1 MSIDPPD
8 LAEVLDWYDVPFNPD
23 RDGNQ
28 RTSCPMHEDKTPS
41 LSVNL
46 GKGVLRCFSCDL
58 RGASWQLIMLKEGVD
73 FRGAVAF
80 ASSAGFGTGTERGSG
95 RSVSGS
101 SRWGSGDAVLL
112 AGREGARGGDAG
124 FRPRW
129 SSR

>member
-8 LAEVLDWYDVPFNPD
+8 LAEVLDWYDVPFNPE

-28 RTSCPMHEDKTPS
+28 RVSCPMHEDKTPS

-58 RGASWQLIMLKEGVD
+58 RGASWQLIMMKEGVD

-80 ASSAGFGTGTERGSG
+80 VAAHQFGTREERGSG
-95 RSVSGS
+95 GPVPGS
-101 SRWGSGDAVLL
+101 SRWGRGPSVLPG
-112 AGREGARGGDAG
+112 GRKGTRGGNAP
-124 FRPRW
+124 FR
-129 SSR
+129 